1 MPRTPGANQA
11 GVLRHTGAPD
21 NGRLSMPSPAVP
33 FSLPDITD
41 AEIRAVTEVL
51 KSGWLTTGPRA
62 AEFEEAFRAFVA
74 APHALAVN
82 SCSAALHLA
91 LAALDI
97 GAGDEVITTPLTF
110 CATVNAIL
118 AVGAKPVLADI
129 GADLNLDPEAARA
142 AITPATRA
150 MLPVHVGGLPCDMD
164 RFWQIAEQHRLHVL
178 EDAAHAAGALYRGV
192 PVGGGRSDAV
202 AFSFYANKNLTT
214 GEGGMVVTPLGELDA
229 RMRVLSLQGIA
240 RDAWR
245 RSGAWQY
252 EVVERGF
259 KCNMSDIMAAIG
271 LEQLRRLDSMNA
283 RRAEIAAEYTRAFS
297 AFDEIETPPD
307 RPECRHAW
315 HLYVLRLNPDRL
327 SIDRDEFITALAG
340 RGIAASVHFIPLP
353 LHPYYQSILAPP
365 PDCPRAMSEYPRL
378 VSLPLYSRMTDGQ
391 ARYVIDS
398 VLAIVAANR
407 RKLVAPASC
416 A

>member
-1 MPRTPGANQA
+1 M
-11 GVLRHTGAPD
+11 H
-21 NGRLSMPSPAVP
+21 SPAVP

-51 KSGWLTTGPRA
+51 RSGWITTGSRA
-62 AEFEEAFRAFVA
+62 AEFEEAFRTFTGAR
-74 APHALAVN
+74 HALALN

-97 GAGDEVITTPLTF
+97 GPGDEVIATPLTF

-129 GADLNLDPEAARA
+129 GADLNLDPDAVGA

-150 MLPVHVGGLPCDMD
+150 ILPVHLAGLPCDMD
-164 RFWQIAEQHRLHVL
+164 RFRQIAGQHRLRVI
-178 EDAAHAAGALYRGV
+178 EDAAHAAGAMYRGV
-192 PVGGGRSDAV
+192 PIGSGKSDAV

-214 GEGGMVVTPLGELDA
+214 GEGGMVVTPSGELDA
-229 RMRVLSLQGIA
+229 RMRILSLQGIA

-245 RSGAWQY
+245 RSGEWHY

-259 KCNMSDIMAAIG
+259 KYNMSDIMAAIG
-271 LEQLRRLDSMNA
+271 IEQLRRLDSMNA
-283 RRAEIAAEYTRAFS
+283 RRAEIAAEYNRAFS
-297 AFDEIETPPD
+297 GFAEIETPPD

-327 SIDRDEFITALAG
+327 TLSRDEFITALG
-340 RGIAASVHFIPLP
+340 QRGIAASVHFIPIP
-353 LHPYYQSILAPP
+353 LHPYYKSILKP

-378 VSLPLYSRMTDGQ
+378 VSLPLFSRMTGAQVQ
-391 ARYVIDS
+391 AVIDA
-398 VLAIVAANR
+398 VLAIVAGAR
-407 RKLVAPASC
+407 RKLVPATAPSTPATC

>member
-1 MPRTPGANQA
+1 M
-11 GVLRHTGAPD
+11 H
-21 NGRLSMPSPAVP
+21 SPAVP
-33 FSLPDITD
+33 FSVPDITD

-51 KSGWLTTGPRA
+51 RSGWLTTGLRA
-62 AEFEEAFRAFVA
+62 AEFEEAFRGFTGAR
-74 APHALAVN
+74 HALALN

-97 GAGDEVITTPLTF
+97 GPGDEVITSPLTF

-129 GADLNLDPEAARA
+129 GADLNLEPDAVRA

-150 MLPVHVGGLPCDMD
+150 ILPVHLAGLPCHMD
-164 RFWQIAEQHRLHVL
+164 RIGQIAEQHRLRVI
-178 EDAAHAAGALYRGV
+178 EDAAHAAGAMYRGV
-192 PVGGGRSDAV
+192 PIGSGKSDAV

-214 GEGGMVVTPLGELDA
+214 GEGGMAVTPSGELDA

-245 RSGAWQY
+245 RSGDWHY

-259 KCNMSDIMAAIG
+259 KYNMSDIMAAIG
-271 LEQLRRLDSMNA
+271 IEQLRRLGGMNA
-283 RRAEIAAEYTRAFS
+283 RRAEIAAEYNRAFS
-297 AFDEIETPPD
+297 GFDEIETPPD

-315 HLYVLRLNPDRL
+315 HLYALRLNPDRL
-327 SIDRDEFITALAG
+327 TIGRDEFIAALAE
-340 RGIAASVHFIPLP
+340 RGIAASVHFIPIP
-353 LHPYYQSILAPP
+353 LQPYYKSILKPP

-378 VSLPLYSRMTDGQ
+378 VSLPLFSRMSDEQ
-391 ARYVIDS
+391 AASVIEA
-398 VLAIVAANR
+398 VLAIVAGA
-407 RKLVAPASC
+407 RKRLVAPASC